1 MLEYTHL
8 HVHTQYSILDG
19 AAKIPDLMTKVKE
32 NGMKSLAITDHG
44 NMFGVLKFC
53 NEAKEYGIKPIIGCE
68 VYMAAKSR
76 FDKQGKENRH
86 SFHLILLAKNL
97 QGYKN
102 LSRLSS
108 LGYKEGFY
116 YSPRIDKEILKKYS
130 EGLIASSACLGGEL
144 PKAILHKSEDQIE
157 EVIQDFIEIFGDDFY
172 LEVMDH
178 GWPEQKQVNDKIFQL
193 AEKFDRKVIATN
205 DVHFVNKADYDAHKI
220 LICLNTGKDLDDT
233 GGLYYTGNE
242 YLKSPA
248 EMAELFKDH
257 PEALSNTQ
265 DIVDKVEIYDI
276 TTKDI
281 ILPRFPLPEGFE
293 TEDEYL
299 RDLTYK
305 GAERVFEELT
315 ESVKERLDYEL
326 KVIREMGFPGYFL
339 IVQDFIAK
347 ARELG
352 VFVGPGRGSA
362 AGSAVAFCT
371 GITNIDPIKYNLLF
385 ERFLNPERVSM
396 PDIDID
402 FDDEGREKV
411 MQYVV
416 DKYGASHVAQ
426 IVTFGTMAA
435 KMAIRDVARV
445 LKLPLQEADRLAK
458 LVPERPGI
466 TLSQAFKE
474 VKELGDIRKKGDE
487 LAKKTLTFAQT
498 LEGIARHTGTHACG
512 VIIGPDDLIE
522 HVPLSTAKDSQL
534 MVTQYEGKLVESVGL
549 LKMDFLGLKTLSI
562 IKDAIINVKKLH
574 GVVIDI
580 DKIPL
585 DDEKTY
591 ELYQRAE
598 TIGTFQFE
606 SEGMRAYLKELK
618 PTNIEDLIAMNAL
631 YRPGPMNYIP
641 VYINRKHGREK
652 VNYPHPLLEGILK
665 PTNGIMVYQ
674 EQIMQTAQIMGGYS
688 LGSAD
693 ILRRAMGKKQA
704 SVMQEQ
710 KAIFVEGAKKK
721 GIEEKIA
728 VETFRIMERFA
739 EYGFNRSHSAAYSV
753 IAYQTAY
760 LKAHYPAEYM
770 AAVLTHNLNDI
781 KKITFFIDESLRQG
795 IPVLGPDVNESHLN
809 FMVNKKGEIRFGMA
823 AIKGVGEAAVTA
835 LLDERNKNGSFKDI
849 VDMVTRVNLRAVNKR
864 CFEALAMAG
873 GFDCFAGSHRA
884 QYFHRESTDDNI
896 FLEKIIKHGNAI
908 QERQNSSQVSLFGDN
923 EEIEIP
929 GIELPTALPWSKT
942 EQLKNE
948 KSVTGFYISGHPLD
962 DHKIVM
968 KNFCNVSIGQLS
980 DNLRAYRG
988 QNVTFAGMIGAVAHR
1003 ETKTGKPF
1011 GTFQLEDF
1019 NDSFQLAIFS
1029 EDYLK
1034 FRHFLV
1040 EGSFLLLKAKIQPR
1054 FRSETEL
1061 EIKISQITL
1070 LAEAIE
1076 NTTKHIQIKLKSEQL
1091 NAEFVENIVQLVNKH
1106 PGKVTYEIKIS
1117 DDKENGG
1124 VVMKSRKSKVDPLG
1138 FIKSIEDVKNL
1149 TYKLN

>member
-1 MLEYTHL
+1 MSEYTHL

-19 AAKIPDLMTKVKE
+19 AAKIPELMTKVKE
-32 NGMKSLAITDHG
+32 NGMNSLAITDHG

-53 NEAKEYGIKPIIGCE
+53 NEAKKQGIKPIIGCE
-68 VYMAAKSR
+68 VYMAINSR

-86 SFHLILLAKNL
+86 AYHLILLAKNIK
-97 QGYKN
+97 GYRN

-116 YSPRIDKEILKKYS
+116 YSPRIDKELLRKYS
-130 EGLIASSACLGGEL
+130 EGLIASTACLGGEL
-144 PKAILHKSEDQIE
+144 PKAIIHKGEAQEE
-157 EVIQDFIEIFGDDFY
+157 EVINEFIDIFGDDFY

-178 GWPEQKQVNDKIFQL
+178 GWPEQKKVNDRIFEL
-193 AEKFDRKVIATN
+193 AEKFNRKVIATN

-242 YLKSPA
+242 YLKSPK
-248 EMAELFKDH
+248 EMAELFKEH

-265 DIVDKVEIYDI
+265 EIVDKVEIYDI

-293 TEDEYL
+293 TEDDYL

-305 GAERVFEELT
+305 GAEKVYEQVS
-315 ESVKERLDYEL
+315 ESVKERLDFEL
-326 KVIREMGFPGYFL
+326 KVIKEMGFPGYFL

-347 ARELG
+347 ARELN
-352 VFVGPGRGSA
+352 VLVGPGRGSA

-402 FDDEGREKV
+402 FDDEGRERV
-411 MQYVV
+411 MQYVI
-416 DKYGASHVAQ
+416 DKYGESHVAQ
-426 IVTFGTMAA
+426 IITFGTMAA
-435 KMAIRDVARV
+435 KLAIRDVARV

-474 VKELGDIRKKGDE
+474 VKELGDVRKKGDE

-522 HVPLSTAKDSQL
+522 HIPLSTAKDSQL
-534 MVTQYEGKLVESVGL
+534 MVTQYDGKLVESVGM

-562 IKDAIINVKKLH
+562 IKDAIVNVKKRQNID
-574 GVVIDI
+574 IDI

-585 DDEKTY
+585 DDERTF
-591 ELYQRAE
+591 ELYQRGE

-606 SEGMRAYLKELK
+606 SEGMRTYLKELK

-652 VNYPHPLLEGILK
+652 VNYPHPWLEDILK

-674 EQIMQTAQIMGGYS
+674 EQIMQTAQIMAGYS
-688 LGSAD
+688 LGGAD
-693 ILRRAMGKKQA
+693 ILRRAMGKKLA
-704 SVMQEQ
+704 SEMQKQ
-710 KAIFVEGAKKK
+710 KVIFVEGAMKK
-721 GIEEKIA
+721 GIEESTA
-728 VETFRIMERFA
+728 VEIFRIMERFA
-739 EYGFNRSHSAAYSV
+739 EYGFNRSHSAAYSL

-760 LKAHYPAEYM
+760 LKAHYPAEFM
-770 AAVLTHNLNDI
+770 ASVLTHNLNDI
-781 KKITFFIDESLRQG
+781 KKITFFIDESQRQG
-795 IPVLGPDVNESHLN
+795 IPVLGPDVNESHLD
-809 FMVNKKGEIRFGMA
+809 FMVNQNGEIRFGMG
-823 AIKGVGEAAVTA
+823 AIKGVGEAAVNA
-835 LLDERNKNGSFKDI
+835 LIEERDANGGFKGI
-849 VDMVTRVNLRAVNKR
+849 IDMVTRVNLRSVNKR

-873 GFDCFAGSHRA
+873 GFDRFSDSHRA
-884 QYFHRESTDDNI
+884 QYFHREHTDDII
-896 FLEKIIKHGNAI
+896 FLEKILKHGNAI
-908 QERQNSSQVSLFGDN
+908 QERMNSAQVSLFGESED
-923 EEIEIP
+923 IEIP
-929 GIELPTALPWSKT
+929 TIELPTTLPWSKI

-962 DHKIVM
+962 DYKIEM
-968 KNFCNVSIGQLS
+968 TNFCNVTIGQLS
-980 DNLRAYRG
+980 ENLREYRA
-988 QNVTFAGMIGAVAHR
+988 QTVNFA
-1003 ETKTGKPF
+1003 
-1011 GTFQLEDF
+1011 L
-1019 NDSFQLAIFS
+1019 
-1029 EDYLK
+1029 
-1034 FRHFLV
+1034 
-1040 EGSFLLLKAKIQPR
+1040 
-1054 FRSETEL
+1054 
-1061 EIKISQITL
+1061 IS
-1070 LAEAIE
+1070 
-1076 NTTKHIQIKLKSEQL
+1076 
-1091 NAEFVENIVQLVNKH
+1091 
-1106 PGKVTYEIKIS
+1106 
-1117 DDKENGG
+1117 
-1124 VVMKSRKSKVDPLG
+1124 
-1138 FIKSIEDVKNL
+1138 
-1149 TYKLN
+1149 